1 MFLFLRKNWSLQLLL
16 TEIFI
21 WWKQVKPIS
30 PAPSN
35 DNNNWKQVQN
45 LGKVTD
51 FKEEEMKREEELKR
65 EEALL
70 EDEMKEEEE
79 DDEDLDLE
87 NDDR

>member
-1 MFLFLRKNWSLQLLL
+1 MITKQKLKLAISSI
-16 TEIFI
+16 EIFL
-21 WWKQVKPIS
+21 WKQVKPIS